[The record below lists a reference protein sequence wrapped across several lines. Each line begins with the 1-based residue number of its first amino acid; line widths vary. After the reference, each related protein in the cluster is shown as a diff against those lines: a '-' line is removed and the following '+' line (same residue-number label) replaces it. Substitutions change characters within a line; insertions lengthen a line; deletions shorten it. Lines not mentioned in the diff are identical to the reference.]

1 MCQFVILILKL
12 FKNYRKAYQIEC
24 QITLSHPRKT
34 INPPP
39 LSLNVT
45 GHAYKQ
51 KHKQFNKIY
60 LHRYSVAIL
69 ISSTRIWEIV
79 SSRLLS
85 TILEELVTVSI
96 RYLNRLIR
104 KKKKKKK
111 KFTNHRD
118 RGKVTSNISFE
129 KERCFSARTYLGRVS
144 RYLSQIG
151 EERQREREKEG
162 GEMSKKEREKRREG
176 GGLTTRWKKVWHSTG
191 GEF

>member
-12 FKNYRKAYQIEC
+12 FKNYRKANQIEC
-24 QITLSHPRKT
+24 QIILSHPRKT

-111 KFTNHRD
+111 NSQTI
-118 RGKVTSNISFE
+118 VIV
-129 KERCFSARTYLGRVS
+129 ERWRRIFRSRKNDVS
-144 RYLSQIG
+144 RLVRIWAG
-151 EERQREREKEG
+151 FHG
-162 GEMSKKEREKRREG
+162 
-176 GGLTTRWKKVWHSTG
+176 T
-191 GEF
+191 